1 MPYQDVNQ
9 GQVPHQHVVI
19 VGAGFSGIGA
29 AIRLKQAGFHDFVL
43 LERADEVGG
52 CWRDNT
58 YPGCACDVESHL
70 YSFSFAPNPG
80 WTRLYSPQAEILA
93 YLRRVARDHGVL
105 PHVRF
110 GHELRSAAWDE
121 RARRW
126 RIETSRGPVTADVL
140 IAGMGPLTEPAI
152 PELPGLARFQGKTFH
167 SARWDHAYP
176 LEGKRVAVVGTGA
189 SAIQF
194 VPQIQ
199 PRVAKLSLFQR
210 TPAWVLPRLDRA
222 VTERVRRLFARLP
235 AAQKLA
241 RSAIYARREAY
252 LPLFKNPLVMKAAQQ
267 LAARHLAREVR
278 DAALREKLTP
288 HFRMG
293 CKRVLISDDY
303 LASLTRANVD
313 IVTDGIREVRE
324 RSIVTADGAEHEVD
338 AIIFGTGFQV
348 TEVPFAGKVKGRG
361 GRTLREAWHGSP
373 EAHLGTTV
381 AGFPNLFLLLGP
393 NTGLGHSSVVFMM
406 ECQLELVMGALE
418 HMRRGRVASLEPRAE
433 AQARWVAEVAARSA
447 HTVWTEGG
455 CKSWYIDATGRNSA
469 IWPGFTFAYRRR
481 ARFRADEYLLTPS
494 RAATSVTPVLLER
507 KQAVS

>member
-1 MPYQDVNQ
+1 MPYQDPSPAPI
-9 GQVPHQHVVI
+9 PHQDVAI

-126 RIETSRGPVTADVL
+126 RIETSRGPVTANVL
-140 IAGMGPLTEPAI
+140 IAGMGPLTEPSI
-152 PELPGLARFQGKTFH
+152 PELPGLARFAGKLFH
-167 SARWDHAYP
+167 SARWDHDYE
-176 LEGKRVAVVGTGA
+176 LTGKRVAVVGTGA

-199 PRVAKLSLFQR
+199 PKVAKLSLFQR
-210 TPAWVLPRLDRA
+210 TPAWVLPRVDRA
-222 VTERVRRLFARLP
+222 VPVRVRRLFAALP
-235 AAQKLA
+235 AAQKLL

-252 LPLFKNPLVMKAAQQ
+252 LPLFKNPLVMKAAEQ
-267 LAARHLAREVR
+267 LAVRHLAREIR
-278 DAALREKLTP
+278 DAGLRAKLTP
-288 HFRMG
+288 RFRMG

-303 LASLTRANVD
+303 LASLTRANVEV
-313 IVTDGIREVRE
+313 VTDGIREVRE
-324 RSIVTADGAEHEVD
+324 HSIVTADGSEHAVD
-338 AIIFGTGFQV
+338 AIIFGTGFHV
-348 TEVPFAGKVKGRG
+348 TDIPFAEKLAGRG
-361 GRTLREAWHGSP
+361 GRTLREAWQGSP

-406 ECQLELVMGALE
+406 ECQLELVLGALQ
-418 HMRRGRVASLEPRAE
+418 HMRKSNLATLEPRAA
-433 AQARWVAEVAARSA
+433 AQASWVAELRARSA

-469 IWPGFTFAYRRR
+469 IWPGFTFAFRRR
-481 ARFRADEYLLTPS
+481 ARFREGEYVLTPA
-494 RAATSVTPVLLER
+494 RAATSVTPALAER